1 MNLIV
6 CVDAHWGIGNKG
18 ELLVSIPG
26 DKRMFKENTTGK
38 VVLGGRKT
46 MEGLPGVTTLK
57 GRTNIVLTHQKD
69 YTFGDA
75 IVVHSKEEALER
87 LKEYNDEDIF
97 IIGGEKVY
105 RDFLPYC
112 KKAYVTKVDYRY
124 EADVFFPNLDEDS
137 DWVMTHDSDEQTYYD
152 LEYYFTIYQRKDS
165 ISNHSL

>member
-46 MEGLPGVTTLK
+46 MEGLPGGTTLK

-75 IVVHSKEEALER
+75 IIVHSKEEALER

-97 IIGGEKVY
+97 IIGGE
-105 RDFLPYC
+105 
-112 KKAYVTKVDYRY
+112 VDYRY

-165 ISNHSL
+165 LPNHS

>member
-46 MEGLPGVTTLK
+46 MEGLPGGTTLK

-75 IVVHSKEEALER
+75 IIVHSKEEALER

-97 IIGGEKVY
+97 IIGGESIY
-105 RDFLPYC
+105 RMMLPYC
-112 KKAYVTKVDYRY
+112 DKAYVTRTDFAYD
-124 EADVFFPNLDEDS
+124 ADTYFPNLDEMPEWKLVKES
-137 DWVMTHDSDEQTYYD
+137 EEETYFD
-152 LEYYFTIYQRKDS
+152 IEYQFLVYSK
-165 ISNHSL
+165 

>member
-1 MNLIV
+1 M
-6 CVDAHWGIGNKG
+6 DAHWGIGNKG

-46 MEGLPGVTTLK
+46 MEGLPGGTTLK

-112 KKAYVTKVDYRY
+112 KKAASNCLINAHFLQPYHHPHH
-124 EADVFFPNLDEDS
+124 PNLHVQNS
-137 DWVMTHDSDEQTYYD
+137 
-152 LEYYFTIYQRKDS
+152 K
-165 ISNHSL
+165 